1 MSAEEGDLV
10 QGFVAQLGKAI
21 ALSLLVCCSLR
32 SSIRSRE
39 PSAGTDRDEKCGHHE
54 SNTHGRVIQLNFLDI
69 GEDGTARRNCRAAT
83 NDGEELG
90 CPDVGEHCADHD
102 HQKRNDGFAFD
113 DDDEPDDHEEDC
125 VDDLS
130 AL

>member
-21 ALSLLVCCSLR
+21 ALSLLVCCGLR

-39 PSAGTDRDEKCGHHE
+39 PCSGANGNEKNGHHE
-54 SNTHGRVIQLNFLDI
+54 SNAHGRVIQPNFLDI
-69 GEDGTARRNCRAAT
+69 GEGGTARRDCRAAA
-83 NDGEELG
+83 NDRKELG
-90 CPDVGEHCADHD
+90 CPDVGKYSADHD
-102 HQKRNDGFAFD
+102 HQKRNDSFAFN
-113 DDDEPDDHEEDC
+113 DDDEPDNHEEHC